1 MTQTEK
7 VVTHFR

>member
-7 VVTHFR
+7 VVTHSR